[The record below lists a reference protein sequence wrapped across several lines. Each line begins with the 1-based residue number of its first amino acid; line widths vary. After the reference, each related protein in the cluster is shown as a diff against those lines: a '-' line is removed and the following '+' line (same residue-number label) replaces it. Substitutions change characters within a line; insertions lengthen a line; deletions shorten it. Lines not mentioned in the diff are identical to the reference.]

1 MSTIILYKNNKT
13 LRLPILKFISS
24 NKRFDNDNSIKKES
38 KKNEKSND
46 SKEIINFNKNKKVL
60 NISTLQDLSLN
71 SESNNISKNNSK
83 AVQTLQ
89 TSFRD
94 KIKINNRKRLF
105 NILKHANVVINK
117 EPKINEYDKN
127 IVKSEFLY
135 KINQKNRKKLL
146 ENYSQINHYFNNV
159 YFKKIENNQ
168 NKIFEFS
175 KINKIPRFR
184 GKLNK
189 FNLYNKINLNKTQ
202 DDSEKK
208 IIKKDSNI
216 ANIFHNDLIISNMKR
231 GKKLELNKENYC
243 NNIKIRKIHRNSSLP
258 NIIFDTNN
266 NKIFWKE
273 NRNKLLKSNGRF
285 TLKKIRNDFQKL
297 K

>member
-168 NKIFEFS
+168 NKIFEFN

-202 DDSEKK
+202 DDPEKK

>member
-202 DDSEKK
+202 DDPEKK

-243 NNIKIRKIHRNSSLP
+243 NNIKIRKIHRNNSLP

>member
-243 NNIKIRKIHRNSSLP
+243 NNIKIRKIHRNNSLP

>member
-105 NILKHANVVINK
+105 NILKHSNVVINK

-202 DDSEKK
+202 DDPEKK

>member
-202 DDSEKK
+202 DDPEKK

>member
-243 NNIKIRKIHRNSSLP
+243 NNIKIRKIHRNNSLP

-266 NKIFWKE
+266 NKIFWQE
-273 NRNKLLKSNGRF
+273 QRNKLFKSNGKF
-285 TLKKIRNDFQKL
+285 TLKKIRSKNQK
-297 K
+297 

>member
-202 DDSEKK
+202 DDPEKK

-216 ANIFHNDLIISNMKR
+216 ANIFHNDLIINNIKK
-231 GKKLELNKENYC
+231 GKKLELNKENFFHDFKYKKINR
-243 NNIKIRKIHRNSSLP
+243 NNSLP

>member
-105 NILKHANVVINK
+105 NILKHSNVVINK

-168 NKIFEFS
+168 NKIFEFN

-202 DDSEKK
+202 DDPEKK

-243 NNIKIRKIHRNSSLP
+243 NNIKIRKIHRNNSLP

>member
-159 YFKKIENNQ
+159 YFKKIEKYQ

-231 GKKLELNKENYC
+231 EKKLELNKENYC

-266 NKIFWKE
+266 NKIFWQE
-273 NRNKLLKSNGRF
+273 QRNKLIKSNGKF
-285 TLKKIRNDFQKL
+285 TLKKIRSKNQK
-297 K
+297 

>member
-168 NKIFEFS
+168 NKIFEFN

>member
-146 ENYSQINHYFNNV
+146 ENYSQINHYFNNI

-202 DDSEKK
+202 DDPEKK

-243 NNIKIRKIHRNSSLP
+243 NNIKIRKIHRNNSLP

>member
-71 SESNNISKNNSK
+71 SKSYNISKNNSK

-202 DDSEKK
+202 DDPEKK

-243 NNIKIRKIHRNSSLP
+243 NNIKIRKIHRNDSLP

>member
-94 KIKINNRKRLF
+94 KIKISNRKRLF

-146 ENYSQINHYFNNV
+146 ENYSQINHYFNNI

-202 DDSEKK
+202 DDPEKK

>member
-105 NILKHANVVINK
+105 NILKHSNVVINK

-202 DDSEKK
+202 DDPEKK

-243 NNIKIRKIHRNSSLP
+243 NNIKIRKIHRNNSLP

-285 TLKKIRNDFQKL
+285 TLKKIRNNFQKL

>member
-202 DDSEKK
+202 DDPEKK

-243 NNIKIRKIHRNSSLP
+243 NNIKIRKIHRNDSLP

-285 TLKKIRNDFQKL
+285 TLKKIRNNFQKL

>member
-243 NNIKIRKIHRNSSLP
+243 NNIKIRKVHRNNSLP

>member
-105 NILKHANVVINK
+105 NILKHSNVVINK

-168 NKIFEFS
+168 NKIFEFN
-175 KINKIPRFR
+175 KINKLPRFR

-202 DDSEKK
+202 DDPEKK

-243 NNIKIRKIHRNSSLP
+243 NNIKIRKIHRNNSLP
-258 NIIFDTNN
+258 NIYLFIIIHLLSF
-266 NKIFWKE
+266 FWCMI
-273 NRNKLLKSNGRF
+273 NF
-285 TLKKIRNDFQKL
+285 TVV
-297 K
+297 

>member
-146 ENYSQINHYFNNV
+146 ENYSQINHYFNNI

-202 DDSEKK
+202 DDPEKK

-243 NNIKIRKIHRNSSLP
+243 KNIKIKKIHRNNSLP

>member
-202 DDSEKK
+202 DDPEKK

-243 NNIKIRKIHRNSSLP
+243 NNIKIRKIHRNNSLP

-285 TLKKIRNDFQKL
+285 TLKKIRNNFQKL

>member
-168 NKIFEFS
+168 NKIFEFN
-175 KINKIPRFR
+175 KINKLPRFR

-202 DDSEKK
+202 DDPEKK

-243 NNIKIRKIHRNSSLP
+243 NNIKIRKIHRNNSLP

>member
-189 FNLYNKINLNKTQ
+189 FNLYNKINLNKTK

-231 GKKLELNKENYC
+231 EKKLELNKENYC

>member
-202 DDSEKK
+202 DDPEKK

-243 NNIKIRKIHRNSSLP
+243 KNIKIKKIHRNNSLP

>member
-168 NKIFEFS
+168 NKIFEFN
-175 KINKIPRFR
+175 KINKLPRFR

-243 NNIKIRKIHRNSSLP
+243 NNIKIRKIHRNNSLP

-285 TLKKIRNDFQKL
+285 TLKKIRNEFQKL

>member
-202 DDSEKK
+202 DDPEKK

-231 GKKLELNKENYC
+231 EKKLELNKENYC
-243 NNIKIRKIHRNSSLP
+243 NNIKIRKIHRNNSLP

>member
-231 GKKLELNKENYC
+231 EKKLELNKENYC

-285 TLKKIRNDFQKL
+285 TLKKIRNEFQKL

>member
-146 ENYSQINHYFNNV
+146 ENYSQINHYFNNI

-168 NKIFEFS
+168 NKIFEFN

>member
-208 IIKKDSNI
+208 N
-216 ANIFHNDLIISNMKR
+216 
-231 GKKLELNKENYC
+231 NKERFKYC
-243 NNIKIRKIHRNSSLP
+243 KYIS
-258 NIIFDTNN
+258 
-266 NKIFWKE
+266 
-273 NRNKLLKSNGRF
+273 
-285 TLKKIRNDFQKL
+285 
-297 K
+297 

>member
-146 ENYSQINHYFNNV
+146 ENYSQINHYFNNI

-243 NNIKIRKIHRNSSLP
+243 KNIKIKKIHRNNSLP

-273 NRNKLLKSNGRF
+273 NRNKLIKSNGRF

>member
-1 MSTIILYKNNKT
+1 MSPIILYKNNKT

-38 KKNEKSND
+38 NKNEKSND

-127 IVKSEFLY
+127 IL
-135 KINQKNRKKLL
+135 KN
-146 ENYSQINHYFNNV
+146 
-159 YFKKIENNQ
+159 
-168 NKIFEFS
+168 
-175 KINKIPRFR
+175 
-184 GKLNK
+184 
-189 FNLYNKINLNKTQ
+189 
-202 DDSEKK
+202 
-208 IIKKDSNI
+208 
-216 ANIFHNDLIISNMKR
+216 
-231 GKKLELNKENYC
+231 
-243 NNIKIRKIHRNSSLP
+243 
-258 NIIFDTNN
+258 
-266 NKIFWKE
+266 
-273 NRNKLLKSNGRF
+273 
-285 TLKKIRNDFQKL
+285 
-297 K
+297 

>member
-168 NKIFEFS
+168 NKIFEFN

-243 NNIKIRKIHRNSSLP
+243 NNIKIRKIHRNNSLP

>member
-202 DDSEKK
+202 DDPEKK

-231 GKKLELNKENYC
+231 EKKLELNKENYC
-243 NNIKIRKIHRNSSLP
+243 NNIKIRKIHRNDSLP

-285 TLKKIRNDFQKL
+285 TLKKIRNNFQKL

>member
-38 KKNEKSND
+38 KKNEKSSD

-202 DDSEKK
+202 DDPEKK

-243 NNIKIRKIHRNSSLP
+243 NNIKIRKIHRNNSLP

>member
-38 KKNEKSND
+38 KKNEKRND

-146 ENYSQINHYFNNV
+146 ENYSQINHYFNNI

-168 NKIFEFS
+168 NKIFEFN

-208 IIKKDSNI
+208 IVEKNSNI
-216 ANIFHNDLIISNMKR
+216 ANIFHNDLIINNIKK
-231 GKKLELNKENYC
+231 GKKFELNKENFFHDFKYKKINR
-243 NNIKIRKIHRNSSLP
+243 NNSLP

-266 NKIFWKE
+266 NKIFWQE
-273 NRNKLLKSNGRF
+273 QRNKLFKSNGKF
-285 TLKKIRNDFQKL
+285 TLKKIRNKNQK
-297 K
+297 

>member
-71 SESNNISKNNSK
+71 SESNNISKINSK

-105 NILKHANVVINK
+105 NILKHSNVVINK

-146 ENYSQINHYFNNV
+146 ENYSQINHYFNNI

-202 DDSEKK
+202 DDPEKK

-243 NNIKIRKIHRNSSLP
+243 NNIKIRKIHRNNSLP

>member
-202 DDSEKK
+202 DDPEKK

-243 NNIKIRKIHRNSSLP
+243 NNIKIRKIHRNNSLP

-273 NRNKLLKSNGRF
+273 NRNKIMKSNGRF

>member
-105 NILKHANVVINK
+105 NILKHSNVVINK

-168 NKIFEFS
+168 NKIFEFN

-202 DDSEKK
+202 DDPEKK

-231 GKKLELNKENYC
+231 EKKLELNKENYC
-243 NNIKIRKIHRNSSLP
+243 NNIKIRKIHRNNSLP

>member
-168 NKIFEFS
+168 NKIFEFN

-202 DDSEKK
+202 DDPEKK

-243 NNIKIRKIHRNSSLP
+243 NNIKIRKIHRNNSLP

-285 TLKKIRNDFQKL
+285 TLKKIRNNFQKL

>member
-38 KKNEKSND
+38 KKNEKIND

-175 KINKIPRFR
+175 KINKIHRFR